1 MHGCNND
8 KNRAL
13 AREGAEDLDNT
24 PWLFLTFAVLVALE
38 ISDCISALPTDVP
51 NLKGSE
57 YSNVNINKRNHILS
71 TNIRI
76 AKLQYQKL
84 LTFLVFDP
92 MRSA

>member
-13 AREGAEDLDNT
+13 AREGAEDFDNT

-51 NLKGSE
+51 NLK
-57 YSNVNINKRNHILS
+57 
-71 TNIRI
+71 
-76 AKLQYQKL
+76 
-84 LTFLVFDP
+84 
-92 MRSA
+92 

>member
-13 AREGAEDLDNT
+13 AREGAEDFDNT

-57 YSNVNINKRNHILS
+57 YSKFEYKQMESYVYS
-71 TNIRI
+71 RI
-76 AKLQYQKL
+76 
-84 LTFLVFDP
+84 
-92 MRSA
+92 

>member
-13 AREGAEDLDNT
+13 AREGAEDFDNT
-24 PWLFLTFAVLVALE
+24 PWVFLTFAVLVALE

-57 YSNVNINKRNHILS
+57 YSKCKYKQMESYAYNI
-71 TNIRI
+71 
-76 AKLQYQKL
+76 KLVKL
-84 LTFLVFDP
+84 
-92 MRSA
+92 

>member
-24 PWLFLTFAVLVALE
+24 PWLFLIFAALVALE

-51 NLKGSE
+51 NLNGSE
-57 YSNVNINKRNHILS
+57 YSKLNKNKRNHIFI
-71 TNIRI
+71 NITL
-76 AKLQYQKL
+76 AKLHYQKL

-92 MRSA
+92 MR